1 MKFLI
6 GRSVLLELVFLI
18 LNGTLDLGME
28 ILHFRHFQNWVSVG
42 IGCWYWV
49 CHILLQT
56 RYYTK
61 TISTKLHLYCIYIA
75 LLLQFIAF
83 ILQFCCNY
91 LPVDHQQSSIP
102 CSMLV
107 GLPKCFVSKH
117 LCQHRCKEPLWC
129 SPIWFWK
136 PFELSYFW
144 YKPDKQM

>member
-6 GRSVLLELVFLI
+6 GKSVLLELAFLI

-28 ILHFRHFQNWVSVG
+28 ILHFRHFRNLVSVD

-61 TISTKLHLYCIYIA
+61 KNINKVQRKEKQSADYWKS
-75 LLLQFIAF
+75 IAF
-83 ILQFCCNY
+83 ILQFYCNY

-102 CSMLV
+102 CSKLV

>member
-1 MKFLI
+1 MILEW
-6 GRSVLLELVFLI
+6 RSCTSGISGTWFPL
-18 LNGTLDLGME
+18 TLDVDIE
-28 ILHFRHFQNWVSVG
+28 FVTFFFRQG
-42 IGCWYWV
+42 ITLKKYKESSKK
-49 CHILLQT
+49 
-56 RYYTK
+56 RK
-61 TISTKLHLYCIYIA
+61 TISWLLEIYCIFIEFI
-75 LLLQFIAF
+75 LQFSLQFIAIYCIFIEF
-83 ILQFCCNY
+83 ILQFYCNY

-102 CSMLV
+102 CSKLV